1 MPKKESTFIK
11 SKLIDSVQY
20 EEREQIEDADKGMS
34 VLVYEY
40 ELVGKDVDVAVGK
53 RKYKGTGDKMVA
65 YFPIYLLAGDTVK
78 AQIGV
83 FEILPK
89 YELDPDYL
97 DADNELKLD
106 DIDVFS
112 DNSHLKLN
120 LYSFV
125 NKRFLT
131 KYDKELSKDVSKEST
146 EKDLSKESTEKDL
159 TKESTE
165 KDLTKES
172 TEDLVDKSLDSDLE
186 EDPTELHNKSSNDDE
201 PKPKPKTGV
210 FEIDSS
216 HPGQEPLSEETKEDD
231 NKMKADYVPSHDESW
246 IKKYMKNGHYRIVD
260 VEKNGDCFF
269 AVIREAYARIGYKTS
284 VARLRHV
291 VADEVGETQFDNY
304 REMYFTFVSAL
315 SDLDQHMRDSVKSNA
330 EYKKRIKRST
340 VKTEREELLKSAKAN
355 SDEYKKWMEEKH
367 MLETD
372 LQKYRFMKGVDT
384 LADFKEALKQSSY
397 WADEM
402 AISILEKKLNIKM
415 IILSEENYKA
425 GDTNSVMK
433 CISGYTSEGDAIVN
447 PDYYIIAAHTGD
459 HYKLITY
466 KNVAIF
472 RFVEIPYSVKILIVN
487 KCIERNSG
495 SFQYIS
501 KFRDFQSRLGVKS
514 PSVEEDEYDEG
525 DDRDL
530 YDKTVVFQ
538 FYNNSAD
545 KAPGKGSGDKLAQNN
560 IKEFID
566 LRKIPAWRRM
576 LDDEYDTTF
585 HLDKKRWQTVEHY
598 MLAAR
603 FKQGYSTL
611 FDQFALDSNSDI
623 STDLKKAKKEAATNE
638 KTKRDPNFYNGTHKT
653 ARKAAVMAKFDQNEN
668 LRRTLLNTKK
678 AKLVL
683 YESGKKA
690 DPDMILMEVRA
701 ELQKQPTASI

>member
-1 MPKKESTFIK
+1 VNCLFVIFYENNKPGYSIGMPKKESTFIK

-40 ELVGKDVDVAVGK
+40 ELVGKEVDVAVGK

-97 DADNELKLD
+97 DEDNELKLD

-112 DNSHLKLN
+112 ENSHLKLN

-131 KYDKELSKDVSKEST
+131 KYDKESSTKDLSKSESKEST
-146 EKDLSKESTEKDL
+146 ESESKEKEESTKSESKESTE
-159 TKESTE
+159 
-165 KDLTKES
+165 
-172 TEDLVDKSLDSDLE
+172 EDLVDSLE
-186 EDPTELHNKSSNDDE
+186 EDPTELHNKSSTDDE
-201 PKPKPKTGV
+201 PKPKPKAGV

-284 VARLRHV
+284 VARLRDV

-355 SDEYKKWMEEKH
+355 SDEYKKWVEEKH

-397 WADEM
+397 WAENGRVLICNQLVM
-402 AISILEKKLNIKM
+402 VAGVRGNYV
-415 IILSEENYKA
+415 IIGVRDCVALGCVSA
-425 GDTNSVMK
+425 
-433 CISGYTSEGDAIVN
+433 DAF
-447 PDYYIIAAHTGD
+447 
-459 HYKLITY
+459 HYRVC
-466 KNVAIF
+466 VA
-472 RFVEIPYSVKILIVN
+472 RFVI
-487 KCIERNSG
+487 
-495 SFQYIS
+495 F
-501 KFRDFQSRLGVKS
+501 
-514 PSVEEDEYDEG
+514 
-525 DDRDL
+525 
-530 YDKTVVFQ
+530 
-538 FYNNSAD
+538 
-545 KAPGKGSGDKLAQNN
+545 
-560 IKEFID
+560 
-566 LRKIPAWRRM
+566 LR
-576 LDDEYDTTF
+576 
-585 HLDKKRWQTVEHY
+585 
-598 MLAAR
+598 
-603 FKQGYSTL
+603 
-611 FDQFALDSNSDI
+611 
-623 STDLKKAKKEAATNE
+623 
-638 KTKRDPNFYNGTHKT
+638 
-653 ARKAAVMAKFDQNEN
+653 
-668 LRRTLLNTKK
+668 
-678 AKLVL
+678 
-683 YESGKKA
+683 
-690 DPDMILMEVRA
+690 
-701 ELQKQPTASI
+701 

>member
-1 MPKKESTFIK
+1 MPKKESTYIK
-11 SKLIDSVQY
+11 SKLIDSIQY

-40 ELVGKDVDVAVGK
+40 ELVGKEVDVAVGK

-97 DADNELKLD
+97 DEDNELKLD

-112 DNSHLKLN
+112 ENSHLKLN

-131 KYDKELSKDVSKEST
+131 KYDKESSTTKDLTKSESNEST
-146 EKDLSKESTEKDL
+146 EKDSSKDSSKSESKDSSTKESTKSESKDSS

-165 KDLTKES
+165 
-172 TEDLVDKSLDSDLE
+172 EDLVDSLADDLE
-186 EDPTELHNKSSNDDE
+186 EDPTELHNKSSTDDE
-201 PKPKPKTGV
+201 PKPKPKAGV

-284 VARLRHV
+284 VARLRDV

-355 SDEYKKWMEEKH
+355 SDEYKKWVEEKH

-466 KNVAIF
+466 KNAAIF

-487 KCIERNSG
+487 KCI
-495 SFQYIS
+495 
-501 KFRDFQSRLGVKS
+501 
-514 PSVEEDEYDEG
+514 
-525 DDRDL
+525 
-530 YDKTVVFQ
+530 
-538 FYNNSAD
+538 
-545 KAPGKGSGDKLAQNN
+545 
-560 IKEFID
+560 
-566 LRKIPAWRRM
+566 
-576 LDDEYDTTF
+576 
-585 HLDKKRWQTVEHY
+585 
-598 MLAAR
+598 
-603 FKQGYSTL
+603 
-611 FDQFALDSNSDI
+611 
-623 STDLKKAKKEAATNE
+623 
-638 KTKRDPNFYNGTHKT
+638 
-653 ARKAAVMAKFDQNEN
+653 
-668 LRRTLLNTKK
+668 
-678 AKLVL
+678 
-683 YESGKKA
+683 
-690 DPDMILMEVRA
+690 
-701 ELQKQPTASI
+701 